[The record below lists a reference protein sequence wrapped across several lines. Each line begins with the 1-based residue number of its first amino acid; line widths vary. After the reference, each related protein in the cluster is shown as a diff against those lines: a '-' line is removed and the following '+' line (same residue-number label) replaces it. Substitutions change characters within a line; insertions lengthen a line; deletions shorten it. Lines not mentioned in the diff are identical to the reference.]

1 MRSHLNNIQGDF
13 SFIIDSFDQMK
24 MSHKN
29 GEKNSRERKK
39 QRQNKQW
46 LFTADTEIV
55 VFKKSFKLYCT
66 YLKNEIFIEI

>member
-29 GEKNSRERKK
+29 GEKNSWEKK

-46 LFTADTEIV
+46 LFTADTETEV
-55 VFKKSFKLYCT
+55 LKKSFKLYCT